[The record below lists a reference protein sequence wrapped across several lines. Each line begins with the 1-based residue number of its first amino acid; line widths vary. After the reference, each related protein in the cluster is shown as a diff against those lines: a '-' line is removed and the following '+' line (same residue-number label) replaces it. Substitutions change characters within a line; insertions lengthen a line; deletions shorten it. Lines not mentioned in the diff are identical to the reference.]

1 MYLLGTEL
9 DESFKEFGKNRE
21 VMGLCREGESSL
33 PLEFLQALRKFLAGF
48 ARVGDLIPPNPLLIP
63 VMILLSEEEE
73 GGEPA
78 ERLENL
84 VSGASCNGERPV
96 MGSVPEPFTSRPNLV
111 QHEVHCS
118 VIRFGDQQ

>member
-1 MYLLGTEL
+1 MCVYLLGTEL

-21 VMGLCREGESSL
+21 VMGLCREGESNL

-48 ARVGDLIPPNPLLIP
+48 ARVGDFIPPYPLLIP
-63 VMILLSEEEE
+63 VRILLSEEEE
-73 GGEPA
+73 GGEPNVWKIWFA
-78 ERLENL
+78 GL
-84 VSGASCNGERPV
+84 PV
-96 MGSVPEPFTSRPNLV
+96 TGSVPEPFTSRPNLV